1 MSTADGSAPAA
12 APTPAEPHTPPGDV
26 AHPRAIRT
34 FVMRAG
40 RTTIGQA
47 RALAE
52 LGPRYLLPYDP
63 TTTDLVAACAR
74 RSSAEGQNHSK
85 TVLEIGFGMGHATAH
100 IAALMPDTLFIG
112 CEVHEP

>member
-52 LGPRYLLPYDP
+52 LGN
-63 TTTDLVAACAR
+63 VASPDGEHQVFVGHQA
-74 RSSAEGQNHSK
+74 GQ
-85 TVLEIGFGMGHATAH
+85 G
-100 IAALMPDTLFIG
+100 
-112 CEVHEP
+112 